1 MHVNGKAKQADDRIS
16 SPGISQAVR
25 GNSDLPARAWGA
37 ASTIGPH
44 RTPPRETK
52 AMGGCPST
60 PPTLLQRQRERKQCE
75 RWTKTYSTGDSP
87 VIPHQTTKGVSSN
100 GANRPKLQ
108 TWPNVAPFGQPG
120 IGGWV
125 ELQNLGVTVQK

>member
-1 MHVNGKAKQADDRIS
+1 MSH
-16 SPGISQAVR
+16 
-25 GNSDLPARAWGA
+25 LEWPAYRYSKTGRTVLASRA
-37 ASTIGPH
+37 
-44 RTPPRETK
+44 
-52 AMGGCPST
+52 
-60 PPTLLQRQRERKQCE
+60 RQ
-75 RWTKTYSTGDSP
+75 
-87 VIPHQTTKGVSSN
+87 GVSSN